1 VPIHTNVV
9 AQSVFSMFADCSIT
23 SVAQRFGVGCLTDP
37 ESNDAPSFLVV
48 GDSHADSLFPAFAKI
63 SRDLAIQGR
72 MLNHSACSPL
82 LEVTEVPSS
91 TPACLATRD
100 RALRM
105 VSDEG
110 FGTVFLVSRFSFAY
124 GTPGLLE
131 SRLERTID
139 AYARRGAT
147 VYLVAQA
154 PEQPAFQRRAYWR
167 AILKQ
172 TFFGIDASP
181 QIEAMTTTRQQHERL
196 QADARAAFARYRDD
210 PRVRVIDFSAAL
222 CDGERC
228 AIGTATEPYYNDDQH
243 LTPAGALLVS
253 GEIARQA
260 DFAPPK

>member
-1 VPIHTNVV
+1 
-9 AQSVFSMFADCSIT
+9 
-23 SVAQRFGVGCLTDP
+23 
-37 ESNDAPSFLVV
+37 
-48 GDSHADSLFPAFAKI
+48 
-63 SRDLAIQGR
+63 
-72 MLNHSACSPL
+72 
-82 LEVTEVPSS
+82 
-91 TPACLATRD
+91 
-100 RALRM
+100 
-105 VSDEG
+105 
-110 FGTVFLVSRFSFAY
+110 
-124 GTPGLLE
+124 
-131 SRLERTID
+131 
-139 AYARRGAT
+139 